1 MKKLA
6 ITASTLSILAA
17 IFGWNIGIAIRAPAD
32 ISKSS
37 ESGRY
42 TIENVPLK
50 GLLSMPGGM
59 AYLRII
65 DRNQNNKVFRT
76 PLYSTQSLDM
86 RDYEDSTVVGIVG
99 IDFKK
104 NDYHFIIG
112 VPQWRPHW
120 LNWFISNTSYEV
132 VPNG

>member
-6 ITASTLSILAA
+6 IAASTLSILTA
-17 IFGWNIGIAIRAPAD
+17 IFGWSIWIAIRAPAD
-32 ISKSS
+32 VSMSS

-50 GLLSMPGGM
+50 GLLSMSGGM

-65 DRNQNNKVFRT
+65 DRAKNNKTFRT

-86 RDYEDSTVVGIVG
+86 RDYEDSIVVGIVG
-99 IDFKK
+99 IDFNK
-104 NDYHFIIG
+104 NNHRFIIG
-112 VPQWRPHW
+112 VPQWRHHW
-120 LNWFISNTSYEV
+120 LNWFISNTPYEI